1 MIFDAQ
7 NLFSKDQKVTA
18 TATSTNT
25 LDLGRGDYGPSESVS
40 LVVCASGF
48 TAGSMTI
55 ELQTADACADT
66 GALTSPVTV
75 ASFPISAAA
84 LKEGGNI
91 VAVRL
96 PHNLKRYVCL
106 AYTVPSGEGAVAPAD
121 GKITASLA
129 LDVQAEKPLPKA

>member
-7 NLFSKDQKVTA
+7 NLFSKDQAVTA
-18 TATSTNT
+18 TAASTNT
-25 LDLGRGDYGPSESVS
+25 LDLGRGDYGPSERVS

-55 ELQTADACADT
+55 ELQTADACSSA
-66 GALTSPVTV
+66 GALTSPATV
-75 ASFPISAAA
+75 ASFPVSAAA
-84 LKEGGNI
+84 LKAGGNI

-106 AYTVPSGEGAVAPAD
+106 TYTAPSGEGAVAPA
-121 GKITASLA
+121 GGTITAGLA
-129 LDVQAEKPLPKA
+129 LDVQAETPLPKA

>member
-7 NLFSKDQKVTA
+7 NLFSKDQAVTA
-18 TATSTNT
+18 TAASTNT
-25 LDLGRGDYGPSESVS
+25 LDLGRGDYGPSERVS

-55 ELQTADACADT
+55 ELQTADACSSA
-66 GALTSPVTV
+66 GALTLPATV
-75 ASFPISAAA
+75 ASFPVSAAA
-84 LKEGGNI
+84 LKAGGNI

-106 AYTVPSGEGAVAPAD
+106 TYTAPSGEGAVAPA
-121 GKITASLA
+121 GGTITAGLA
-129 LDVQAEKPLPKA
+129 LDVQAEAPLPKA

>member
-7 NLFSKDQKVTA
+7 NLFSKDQAVTA
-18 TATSTNT
+18 TAASTNT
-25 LDLGRGDYGPSESVS
+25 LDLGRGDYGPSERAS

-55 ELQTADACADT
+55 ELQTADACSSA
-66 GALTSPVTV
+66 GALTSPATV
-75 ASFPISAAA
+75 ASFPVSAAA
-84 LKEGGNI
+84 LKAGGNI

-106 AYTVPSGEGAVAPAD
+106 TYTAPSGEGAVAPA
-121 GKITASLA
+121 GGTITAGLA
-129 LDVQAEKPLPKA
+129 LDVQAETPLPKA

>member
-7 NLFSKDQKVTA
+7 NLFSKDQAVTA
-18 TATSTNT
+18 TAASTNT

-48 TAGSMTI
+48 TAGSLTI
-55 ELQTADACADT
+55 ELQTAVACSSA

-75 ASFPISAAA
+75 ASFPVSAAA
-84 LKEGGNI
+84 LKAGGNI

-96 PHNLKRYVCL
+96 PHGLKRYVCL
-106 AYTVPSGEGAVAPAD
+106 NYAAATGEGAAAPA
-121 GKITASLA
+121 GGTITAGLA
-129 LDVQAEKPLPKA
+129 LDVQAEAPLPKA